1 MKRFKTILLGIAGLV
16 LAHAATAATTI
27 YIVGSNGDRSATNTA
42 ISNLLTANGN
52 TFTVAYSVTPT
63 GAAGSLTSSNWSTF
77 TGTYSTGPNGNVS
90 VVIKT
95 AYIGAA
101 GAIKAVAGNETVRF
115 LPNGAT
121 GNTNVVP
128 ETASNPAQYEVH
140 TPTFGT
146 STIFQETTDYTADNA
161 SGNYINLDSTL
172 TGVVGLK
179 FIGSNGFPA
188 GSNLTIRAAQALW
201 SRGVIPLAFIT
212 GSSGDRQK
220 SVFAIGRNTDAGQRF
235 GQLAEIGLGVNAKVK
250 QFKPTISAGHV
261 TSHVLWPRETISGVD
276 SGFDGNSGYITG
288 AELVAPLSAVLDS
301 GAYTAGGVTGSTAG
315 YYIGYVTPSD
325 AANAITGGGQELKW
339 NGVTYSTAAVQEGQY
354 TAWLYTRV
362 VTDPDLSGDAKDF
375 ADSLTANII
384 STAGA
389 TSQGILIGSL
399 KVRRSVEGGALTAT
413 YF

>member
-1 MKRFKTILLGIAGLV
+1 MKSLKTILLGATGLA
-16 LAHAATAATTI
+16 LAHTASAVTI
-27 YIVGSNGDRSATNTA
+27 YLVGSNGDRSATNTA

-52 TFTVAYSVTPT
+52 TFTAAYSVTPT

-77 TGTYSTGPNGNVS
+77 TGTYSTGPNGNVP

-121 GNTNVVP
+121 GNTNPVP
-128 ETASNPAQYEVH
+128 ETATNPAQYETH
-140 TPTFGT
+140 TPSFGT
-146 STIFQETTDYTADNA
+146 STIFQETTDYTSNHP
-161 SGNYINLDSTL
+161 SGNYIDLDSTL

-201 SRGVIPLAFIT
+201 SRGAIPLAFIT
-212 GSSGDRQK
+212 GSSSDRTK

-235 GQLAEIGLGVNAKVK
+235 GHLAEIGLGVNAKVK
-250 QFKPTISAGHV
+250 QWKPTISSGHV
-261 TSHVLWPRETISGVD
+261 TGHVLWPRETVSGVD
-276 SGFDGNSGYITG
+276 SGFAGNSGYITG
-288 AELVAPLSAVLDS
+288 AELVPALSAVLDS
-301 GAYTAGGVTGSTAG
+301 GAYNTGGVTGSTAG

-325 AANAITGGGQELKW
+325 AANAIAGGGVELKW

-362 VTDPDLSGDAKDF
+362 ISDPDLSGDAKDF
-375 ADSLTANII
+375 SDSLKANII

-389 TSQGILIGSL
+389 TSQGILIGTM
-399 KVRRSVEGGALTAT
+399 KVTRTVEGGLVSAT